1 MLYTLEVLKVALPL
15 SWLVVAFD
23 NFTVA
28 LLQPCFRNLKG
39 LNLQVMKSV
48 HCVNQLGFFD
58 KRVGIFQW
66 RLGELGMNPNIK
78 FTMKL
83 VPDCSMSNIMC

>member
-1 MLYTLEVLKVALPL
+1 M
-15 SWLVVAFD
+15 VAFD

-48 HCVNQLGFFD
+48 HCVNQLGVFLTKGLEYFN
-58 KRVGIFQW
+58 GGLGSGYESEHQIHNETST
-66 RLGELGMNPNIK
+66 RLQHVQYYVLTPIEE
-78 FTMKL
+78 
-83 VPDCSMSNIMC
+83 